1 MDITYKLTLLYL
13 NDFRTLE
20 SGLKFSFC
28 VVGEKN
34 HLFSFLNMEYIIE
47 KIWKYLEKFLKTY
60 RWKKYLWIIMN
71 SEPGW
76 GISKRMKL
84 KLSWVM
90 AESSK
95 TQDIY
100 LE

>member
-47 KIWKYLEKFLKTY
+47 KI
-60 RWKKYLWIIMN
+60 
-71 SEPGW
+71 
-76 GISKRMKL
+76 
-84 KLSWVM
+84 
-90 AESSK
+90 
-95 TQDIY
+95 
-100 LE
+100 